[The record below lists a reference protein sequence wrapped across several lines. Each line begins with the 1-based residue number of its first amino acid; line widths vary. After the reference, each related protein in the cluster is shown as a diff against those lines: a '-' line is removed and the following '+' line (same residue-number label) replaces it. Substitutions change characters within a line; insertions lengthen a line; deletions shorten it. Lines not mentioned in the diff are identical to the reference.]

1 MDSDDE
7 FGVAPAAG
15 SIGGAGNPVML
26 DESGESE
33 GEGNAYADSSDD
45 DYDEV
50 EWVDEDGIKA
60 EDVQRLVKRARR
72 G

>member
-1 MDSDDE
+1 M
-7 FGVAPAAG
+7 
-15 SIGGAGNPVML
+15 GGAGNPVML

-33 GEGNAYADSSDD
+33 GEGNAYADSSDE